1 MVFIT
6 AILLCSGAV
15 AQDFSRSEF
24 SVRIGGGASGFQTQP
39 TEGKDFRSWTGT
51 AGLGYHFFFNP
62 HWGVGTGADFA
73 VYNGGISIDNYSRR
87 QDAINKITGNPFD
100 FLVKSSNY
108 KEPQQVMMVNIPL
121 MLQYQ
126 GAGKTAFY
134 AAMGGKAGIPVSA
147 KSRLKGNFSS
157 GGFFPNLNV
166 TYEDIPEYGF
176 VTDHP
181 FPENKTDITL
191 KTAFM
196 ASVELGVKWRLGK
209 SASLYTGIYV
219 DYGLNNLLDKEPTTD
234 TDLVIYQSDT
244 PSQFAYNTAANLY
257 VKQIAPVAGGI
268 TLRLAFGCK
277 KISPVLP
284 ALSVEEP
291 TPELTP
297 PVQQKVDDSA
307 ERLAAEEARRK
318 AEEEARRQAEAGRM
332 AKEQEAARLAAE
344 EETRRQ
350 VKEKAIHDI
359 EQPVIDYL
367 LFQTDV
373 DAAQKKELDEK
384 VALLQ
389 QYPDLKFYIY
399 SHTCN
404 VGTREANERV
414 GLARAGNAKKY
425 LISKGID
432 ESRIL
437 GIASKQDA
445 EPLVPNT
452 NEKNRRINRRVQLII
467 KR

>member
-1 MVFIT
+1 MVIIT

-24 SVRIGGGASGFQTQP
+24 SIRMGGGASSFQTRP
-39 TEGKDFRSWTGT
+39 TEGKDFWNWTGV

-62 HWGVGTGADFA
+62 HWGIGTGANFA

-87 QDAINKITGNPFD
+87 QDAVNKATGHPFD

-108 KEPQQVMMVNIPL
+108 KEPQQAMMINIPL

-126 GAGKTAFY
+126 GVGKTAFY
-134 AAMGGKAGIPVSA
+134 AALGGKAGIPVSA
-147 KSRLKGNFSS
+147 KSQLKGNFSS

-166 TYEDIPEYGF
+166 TYENLPEYGF
-176 VTDHP
+176 VTDFP

-191 KTAFM
+191 KTAFL
-196 ASVELGVKWRLGK
+196 ASAELGVKWRLGK

-234 TDLVIYQSDT
+234 TDLVIYQPDT

-277 KISPVLP
+277 RASPVLP
-284 ALSVEEP
+284 ILSTEGP
-291 TPELTP
+291 TPELTPP

-307 ERLAAEEARRK
+307 ERLAAEEARR
-318 AEEEARRQAEAGRM
+318 QAEAGRM
-332 AKEQEAARLAAE
+332 AKEQEDARLAAE
-344 EETRRQ
+344 TEAHRKAEEN
-350 VKEKAIHDI
+350 AIHDI
-359 EQPVIDYL
+359 ERPVNDYL
-367 LFQTDV
+367 LLQTDA

-389 QYPDLKFYIY
+389 QYPDLKFYVY
-399 SHTCN
+399 GHTCN
-404 VGTREANERV
+404 VGTREANERI
-414 GLARAGNAKKY
+414 GLARAENTKKY
-425 LISKGID
+425 LISKGIA
-432 ESRIL
+432 ENRIL
-437 GIASKQDA
+437 GTASKRDV

-452 NEKNRRINRRVQLII
+452 NEKNRRINRRVQIDI